1 MAQEEVRDL
10 VKTYVYGLQ
19 NHATITR
26 DQLVEIVVQLNNLE
40 DTFVDFWIRIAFV
53 QAHPDQSLIKFL
65 SENISMIRDKTKMS
79 DYLL

>member
-1 MAQEEVRDL
+1 M
-10 VKTYVYGLQ
+10 KTYVYGLQ